1 MTAGRQLYSVLN
13 PDLEPHRIATLLR
26 LNDPDRG
33 VLVCHPV
40 PPVARSG
47 YLSRDVLHAL
57 GKRPSTAGWPG
68 RQAASVNY
76 AKVWL
81 GAERISDLVLVRADL
96 FGAQALSEL
105 VAIAD
110 DAGARTWLIFDEAT
124 RHRAASES
132 LDTRPARRVRIAPVR
147 EAERGQRPARARPW
161 PTPSPWLARAAA
173 AHEFAPEAFNEIDLR
188 MYAAMKATSAWIS
201 AQRQLTPSTVERV
214 IDVLTTDPLAE
225 HRHARLR
232 GSIAALLQH
241 GFAAE
246 LHERRGP
253 GRQLAT
259 DPTEVQASEIR
270 AHSNPTSAAL
280 TALALLTD
288 LDRAML
294 RALTLDQAIEAPN
307 GVSVGGFLLR
317 GAAAAALRAHLA
329 HQRSRGGAP
338 GEPLF
343 TARALGGYRGPQ
355 GRGAARSSSRLDI
368 KLAALDGSLDITY
381 PQPLLRARFQTPR
394 RDCQEDA
401 ALILRLLRL
410 NPSRALDIRHLSDV
424 EERALSRLWAACAV
438 KIHDGLVAATD
449 HLRFSQFSTDSARY
463 IAGRRDPWR

>member
-1 MTAGRQLYSVLN
+1 MTAGRQPYSVLN
-13 PDLEPHRIATLLR
+13 PDLEPRRIATLLR
-26 LNDPDRG
+26 LHDPDRG

-40 PPVARSG
+40 PPGARTG
-47 YLSRDVLHAL
+47 YLARDVLHAL
-57 GKRPSTAGWPG
+57 GKRPNTAGWPG
-68 RQAASVNY
+68 RQAASVSY

-81 GAERISDLVLVRADL
+81 GAERISDLVLLRADL
-96 FGAQALSEL
+96 FAAQALSEL
-105 VAIAD
+105 VAIVD
-110 DAGARTWLIFDEAT
+110 GAGARTWLIFDEAT

-132 LDTRPARRVRIAPVR
+132 LDARPARGVRIAPAR
-147 EAERGQRPARARPW
+147 KAERGQGPARARPW

-173 AHEFAPEAFNEIDLR
+173 AREFAPEAFNEIDLR

-201 AQRQLTPSTVERV
+201 AQRQLTPSTVEHV

-232 GSIAALLQH
+232 ASIAALLQH

-246 LHERRGP
+246 IHERRGP
-253 GRQLAT
+253 SRQRAT
-259 DPTEVQASEIR
+259 GPTEEQAAGIR

-280 TALALLTD
+280 HALALLTD
-288 LDRAML
+288 LDRATL
-294 RALTLDQAIEAPN
+294 AALTLDQAIEAPQ
-307 GVSVGGFLLR
+307 GVSIGGFLLQ
-317 GAAAAALRAHLA
+317 GAGAAALRAHLA
-329 HQRSRGGAP
+329 HQRARGGAL

-343 TARALGGYRGPQ
+343 TARALSDYRGPQ
-355 GRGAARSSSRLDI
+355 GRGAARSSSRLEI
-368 KLAALDGSLDITY
+368 KLAALGGSLDITY
-381 PQPLLRARFQTPR
+381 PQPLLRALFQTPR

-410 NPSRALDIRHLSDV
+410 NPSRALDTKHLNDV
-424 EERALSRLWAACAV
+424 EKRALPRLSAARAV

-463 IAGRRDPWR
+463 IAGRRDAWR